1 MERIKL
7 IDTIEDLQTFIREYS
22 PDESPQGIFMLYEE
36 WQHDMEEK
44 PLPWLD
50 ENTAYSL
57 DMEYYLHR
65 SGDKEISIMYKRY
78 LGIEDAPI
86 TSIGIKDLLM
96 KTIVKKFSLSW
107 NKIWDALTTNYR
119 PLENYDME
127 QTETPDITKERN
139 TKSNTKITNTNEIDS
154 SQQNVFGFNS
164 SDAVPSTSQEGKNTT
179 TTEGNEDDNN
189 TWEEETETG
198 IRGLTRHGNIGV
210 TTSQQ
215 MLLSEVDLRTK
226 TIFTDIVLKDVDS
239 MLCLMVY

>member
-7 IDTIEDLQTFIREYS
+7 IDTIEDLNLFIQS
-22 PDESPQGIFMLYEE
+22 AIHGGLFSLWYEE
-36 WQHDMEEK
+36 HREDETH
-44 PLPWLD
+44 PIPWIDSDIANYLD
-50 ENTAYSL
+50 EEL
-57 DMEYYLHR
+57 ILHR
-65 SGDKEISIMYKRY
+65 SGDKYISPLYHRLM
-78 LGIEDAPI
+78 DAFSEES
-86 TSIGIKDLLM
+86 TSEH
-96 KTIVKKFSLSW
+96 VKLKFMDIIINKFALSW
-107 NKIWDALTTNYR
+107 NKIWDALTTNYK

-198 IRGLTRHGNIGV
+198 TRGLTRHGNIGV

-215 MLLSEVDLRTK
+215 MLLAEVDLRTK

>member
-7 IDTIEDLQTFIREYS
+7 IETINPQTFFDSTQIDGIFSTFVRRF
-22 PDESPQGIFMLYEE
+22 PNDESLSFLTQDFA
-36 WQHDMEEK
+36 Q
-44 PLPWLD
+44 WLD
-50 ENTAYSL
+50 FEFYF
-57 DMEYYLHR
+57 HR
-65 SGDKEISIMYKRY
+65 SGEKY
-78 LGIEDAPI
+78 LSPYYVFLREQQKIYDVSTWESDSKVLAMRMLI
-86 TSIGIKDLLM
+86 N
-96 KTIVKKFSLSW
+96 KFALSW
-107 NKIWDALTTNYR
+107 NKIWDALTTNYK

-139 TKSNTKITNTNEIDS
+139 TKSNTKITNTNEIET

-164 SDAVPSTSQEGKNTT
+164 SDAVPSTSQEGSNTT

-198 IRGLTRHGNIGV
+198 TRGLTRHGNIGV

>member
-7 IDTIEDLQTFIREYS
+7 IDTITLDGFYS
-22 PDESPQGIFMLYEE
+22 NPDGIFSKWVSEHEE
-36 WQHDMEEK
+36 DTN
-44 PLPWLD
+44 PILPWLD
-50 ENTAYSL
+50 SNYALEL
-57 DMEYYLHR
+57 DIELYMSR
-65 SGDKEISIMYKRY
+65 SGDKFISPLYQRM
-78 LGIEDAPI
+78 LE
-86 TSIGIKDLLM
+86 SIGESIQGEETKEKLFDL
-96 KTIVKKFSLSW
+96 IVNKFALSW
-107 NKIWDALTTNYR
+107 NKIWDALTTNYK

-139 TKSNTKITNTNEIDS
+139 TKSNTKITNTNEIET

-164 SDAVPSTSQEGKNTT
+164 SDAVPSTSQEGSNTT

-198 IRGLTRHGNIGV
+198 TRGLTRHGNIGV